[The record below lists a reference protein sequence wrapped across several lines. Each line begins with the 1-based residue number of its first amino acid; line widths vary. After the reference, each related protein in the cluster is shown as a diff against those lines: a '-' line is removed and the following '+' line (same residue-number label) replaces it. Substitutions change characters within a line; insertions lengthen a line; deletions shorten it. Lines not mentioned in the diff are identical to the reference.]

1 MKKII
6 CDKIARVV
14 KNRKKLEK
22 ELGVRITNIG
32 KDISIDGKPENEYYA
47 EMVIEALDMG
57 FPFGVA
63 LLVKKED
70 NVIEVINIKD
80 YARRKDFKSIRA
92 RIIGKSGK
100 TLRVLHELTECFFEL
115 KGNSVGILGDPE
127 RIKNAQEAVI
137 SIIKGTKQANVYSFL
152 EKHRV
157 QPIVDLGL
165 KEED

>member
-6 CDKIARVV
+6 CDKIPRIV

-22 ELGVRITNIG
+22 ELNVKITNSG
-32 KDISIDGKPENEYYA
+32 MEVSIDGKPENEYCA
-47 EMVIEALDMG
+47 EMVVEALDMG

-63 LLVKKED
+63 LLIKKED
-70 NVIEVINIKD
+70 NVLEVLSIKD

-115 KGNSVGILGDPE
+115 KNNNVGILGSPE

-137 SIIKGTKQANVYSFL
+137 SIIKGSKQANVYSFL

-157 QPIVDLGL
+157 EPILDLGL
-165 KEED
+165 KK